1 MTPAETVRIVPDG
14 QLAFGVQLPVQALSL
29 IVSEPWEREEGVG
42 VAALTR
48 AAEAADRAGFFYVA
62 ICDHVAIPRSLAER
76 MSTQW
81 YDPVSTLGYLAAR
94 TQHAR
99 LLTNVFVGP
108 YRHPLQTAKQFATL
122 DQLSGGRVILGL
134 GAGHV
139 EGEFEALDVSFDGR
153 GRLLDEV
160 IDDVKAAWSDEF
172 PVLDGPTWQS
182 RDGGQRPRPVQQP
195 RPPIWVGGSSKP
207 AMRRVAERADG
218 WIPQGTPR
226 KDMPASIAYLTA
238 HRDNVRPGA
247 ELDIG
252 VITEPYYVG
261 TPDWDVGPYTI
272 TGSAEEIAE
281 SYNEFG
287 AMGCSHLQ
295 IKARARS
302 IDELCDQ
309 YEAFGAQV
317 APLLT
322 RA

>member
-1 MTPAETVRIVPDG
+1 MTAADTVRVVPDG

-42 VAALTR
+42 VAELTR
-48 AAEAADRAGFFYVA
+48 QRQPPTAPASSTSPSATTSRSPVRSRSGCRRSGTTRSRPSGTSQRVLERAK
-62 ICDHVAIPRSLAER
+62 
-76 MSTQW
+76 
-81 YDPVSTLGYLAAR
+81 
-94 TQHAR
+94 

-139 EGEFEALDVSFDGR
+139 EGEFEALDVPFADR

-160 IDDVKAAWSDEF
+160 IDDVKAAWADEF
-172 PVLDGPTWQS
+172 PVLDGPTWQAS
-182 RDGGQRPRPVQQP
+182 EAGQRPRPVQQP

-218 WIPQGTPR
+218 WVPQGTPR
-226 KDMPASIAYLTA
+226 ADMPDSIAYIRQY
-238 HRDNVRPGA
+238 RDQVRPGA
-247 ELDIG
+247 DLEIG
-252 VITEPYYVG
+252 VITEPFYIG
-261 TPDWDVGPYTI
+261 DPDWDVGSYTI
-272 TGSAEEIAE
+272 TGTPEQIAE
-281 SYNEFG
+281 SYNEFA

-309 YEAFGAQV
+309 YEAFGADV
-317 APLLT
+317 APLLK
-322 RA
+322 R

>member
-1 MTPAETVRIVPDG
+1 MAASETVRVVPEG

-29 IVSEPWEREEGVG
+29 IVSEPWEREDGVG
-42 VAALTR
+42 VAELTR

-62 ICDHVAIPRSLAER
+62 ICDHVAIPRAFAER

-81 YDPVSTLGYLAAR
+81 YDPISTLGYLAAR
-94 TQHAR
+94 TERAR

-139 EGEFEALDVSFDGR
+139 EGEFEALGVPFEAR

-160 IDDVKAAWSDEF
+160 IDDVKAAWADEF
-172 PVLDGPTWQS
+172 PAFDGPTWKTS
-182 RDGGQRPRPVQQP
+182 DAGQRPRPVQQP

-218 WIPQGTPR
+218 WVPQGTPR
-226 KDMPASIAYLTA
+226 ADMPGSIAYIRE
-238 HRDNVRPGA
+238 HRDTVRPDA

-252 VITEPYYVG
+252 VITEPFYIG
-261 TPDWDVGPYTI
+261 EPGWDVGSYTI
-272 TGSAEEIAE
+272 SGTPEQIAE
-281 SYNEFG
+281 SYNEFA

-295 IKARARS
+295 VKARARS
-302 IDELCDQ
+302 LDELCDQ
-309 YEAFGAQV
+309 YEAFGANV
-317 APLLT
+317 APLLQ
-322 RA
+322 R